1 MSSRS
6 KRHHKSPV
14 TTTALVPLEQEATC
28 PGPQPCET
36 ETTSQ
41 GERPLP
47 NHEAVAARAREIWEA
62 RGCPSGQDLEIWFA
76 AEGELFGRSS

>member
-14 TTTALVPLEQEATC
+14 TSTARVPAEEGSSC
-28 PGPQPCET
+28 PVPQPCET
-36 ETTSQ
+36 EATSQ
-41 GERPLP
+41 SDRPLP
-47 NHEAVAARAREIWEA
+47 NHEEVAVRAREIWEA

-76 AEGELFGRSS
+76 AESELFGRSI

>member
-6 KRHHKSPV
+6 KRRHKSPV
-14 TTTALVPLEQEATC
+14 TTTALVPVEEKSMCL
-28 PGPQPCET
+28 GRQPCET

-47 NHEAVAARAREIWEA
+47 THEAVASRAREIWEA
-62 RGCPSGQDLEIWFA
+62 LGRPSGQDLAIWFA
-76 AEGELFGRSS
+76 AEGGLFGRTD

>member
-6 KRHHKSPV
+6 RRRHKSPV
-14 TTTALVPLEQEATC
+14 TTTALVRLEEKSTC
-28 PGPQPCET
+28 PGPLPCAT

-47 NHEAVAARAREIWEA
+47 SHAAVAARAREIWEA
-62 RGCPSGQDLEIWFA
+62 RGCPSGLDLEIWFA